1 MIGVPPTIIG
11 QDRLLDIG
19 MTIDQVDSLVD
30 ELVTY
35 AVNEPD
41 DTAIKKITIN
51 ATSITTQHNRQ
62 SGITTYGFTIYPNKD
77 TKNICSVAV
86 TSESIYT
93 VFIEINRGGNVV
105 YKSSND
111 I

>member
-93 VFIEINRGGNVV
+93 VFIEINCGGNVV